1 MITSPNILRVALI
14 TVLLAGH
21 AGAEIELKA
30 LNNLKEGE
38 GTKRK
43 YGPYVGF
50 FQGGTDSQSGKLTVG
65 GLGYGLKDFDNGSTF
80 GIEVGKSWKAKRW
93 PLQASV
99 EFEGSYYS
107 GEIGGQASA
116 ADIAAMYDN
125 GLHSF
130 KTDMNAVFF
139 MVNGSLAL
147 DLYRYRARLGKF
159 IGGLRPYVG
168 GGLGGGQLWFRNTV
182 TTSKAQ
188 SVAPKTETTASALG
202 TPTGTTTTT
211 TTTAP
216 SATAYPFAMD
226 DFVNAWQ
233 WYAGIEYT
241 WKDKYCL
248 YAEYREFHLGEL
260 DELTDFYTKGYALG
274 FRYRY

>member
-1 MITSPNILRVALI
+1 MTLRTSLLSTTILAL
-14 TVLLAGH
+14 LFA
-21 AGAEIELKA
+21 ANAAAEIELKS
-30 LNNLKEGE
+30 LSNLREGE

-50 FQGGTDSQSGKLTVG
+50 FGGGTDSQTGKLTVG
-65 GLGYGLKDFDNGSTF
+65 GLPFKLSDFDNGSTY

-93 PLQASV
+93 PLQASL
-99 EFEGSYYS
+99 EFEGSFYS
-107 GEIGGQASA
+107 GELGGKASEE
-116 ADIAAMYDN
+116 DIARMYDN

-159 IGGLRPYVG
+159 VSGLRPYVG
-168 GGLGGGQLWFRNTV
+168 GGIGGGQLWFRNTV

-188 SVAPKTETTASALG
+188 SVAAPTVAEPSALG
-202 TPTGTTTTT
+202 TPTGTTPTT
-211 TTTAP
+211 TTTAT
-216 SATAYPFAMD
+216 SSTVPFAMD

-260 DELTDFYTKGYALG
+260 DELEDFSTKGYALG

>member
-1 MITSPNILRVALI
+1 MTLRHLLSTAVISL
-14 TVLLAGH
+14 VLAGQ
-21 AGAEIELKA
+21 AGAEIELKS
-30 LNNLKEGE
+30 LSNLKEGE

-50 FQGGTDSQSGKLTVG
+50 FYGGTDSQSGDLTVG
-65 GLGYGLKDFDNGSTF
+65 GLPYKLTDFDHGSTF

-93 PLQASV
+93 PVQASV
-99 EFEGSYYS
+99 EFEGSFYS
-107 GEIGGQASA
+107 GELGGKASA
-116 ADIAAMYDN
+116 ADIARMYDD
-125 GLHSF
+125 GLQSF
-130 KTDMNAVFF
+130 KTDLNAVYF

-159 IGGLRPYVG
+159 ISGLRPYVG
-168 GGLGGGQLWFRNTV
+168 GGIGGGQLWFRNTV

-188 SVAPKTETTASALG
+188 SVATPTESAPSALG
-202 TPTGTTTTT
+202 TPTGTGVPA
-211 TTTAP
+211 TTTAT
-216 SATAYPFAMD
+216 SSTVPFAMD

-241 WKDKYCL
+241 WKDKYCV

-260 DELTDFYTKGYALG
+260 DELENFSTKGYALG